1 LINDLNTQNNAQA
14 RTVAEIIQ
22 RSAPDVVLINEFDF
36 DSAGPNGSSL
46 AAQLFRQNY
55 LAISQNGAQPADYP
69 YFYIAPSNTGIASG
83 FDLNNNGT
91 AVTTPGAPGYGDD
104 ALGFGAFPGQFGM
117 VIFSK
122 YPIEAEGV
130 RTFQHF
136 LWKDMPGAR
145 LPDDAATAQPQDWY
159 SPEELAVLPLSS
171 KSHWDV
177 PVNVNGEIVHILAA
191 HPTPPVF
198 DGPEDRNGLRN
209 ADEIRFWDDYVTPG
223 KGGYIYDDQGHT
235 GGLAAGERRAPI
247 AAICSRR

>member
-1 LINDLNTQNNAQA
+1 MTY
-14 RTVAEIIQ
+14 
-22 RSAPDVVLINEFDF
+22 SAPDVVLINEFDF